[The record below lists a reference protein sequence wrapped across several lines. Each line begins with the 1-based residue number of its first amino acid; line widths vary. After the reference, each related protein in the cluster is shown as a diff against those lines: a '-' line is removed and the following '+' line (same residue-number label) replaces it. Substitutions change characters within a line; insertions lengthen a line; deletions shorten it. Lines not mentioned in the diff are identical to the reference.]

1 MTNGLEDRN
10 DIGHAA
16 DPSAAGRTRL
26 CVVSPVFNEEAN
38 LPELTRRLRTALDG
52 VPGLDWH
59 VVFVNDG
66 SCDRTAPMIVELGKA
81 DGRFGLVDLSRNF
94 GHQAA
99 LSAGLAYA
107 DGDVVVLMDSDLQDP
122 PELLPE
128 LIAKWKEGFEVV
140 YAVRRNRKESGLKKA
155 AYFLFYRINRFIA
168 QIEIPLDAGDF
179 CLMDRVVV
187 DALQRLP
194 EYNRFLRGL
203 RSWVG
208 FRQTGLEYDRP
219 DRFAGTTKYPFWK
232 LLNLAVS
239 GFLGFSTVPLRAAAW
254 LGLATACLGL
264 LLVVWAVGSR
274 LLGINVQPG
283 WASQMATMLVLGG
296 VQLVMLGVLGEYVGN
311 INDEVRRR
319 PIFIVRKTYRV
330 GPMDDREA
338 ASPMASV
345 MDAAPAPDAT
355 SHAPT
360 QTAPIIGSGNVA
372 SAERA
377 E

>member
-1 MTNGLEDRN
+1 MANGIHQQID
-10 DIGHAA
+10 D
-16 DPSAAGRTRL
+16 GRTADQPAVRAMRL

-52 VPGLDWH
+52 VPELDWH

-66 SCDRTAPMIVELGKA
+66 SSDRTAEMIIEMGKT
-81 DGRFGLVDLSRNF
+81 DPRWGLVDLSRNF
-94 GHQAA
+94 GQQAS
-99 LSAGLAYA
+99 LTAGLAHA
-107 DGDVVVLMDSDLQDP
+107 DGDAVVLMDSDLQDP
-122 PELLPE
+122 PELLPGF
-128 LIAKWKEGFEVV
+128 IAKWREGFEVV
-140 YAVRRNRKESGLKKA
+140 YAVRRTRQEGRLKKS

-168 QIEIPLDAGDF
+168 RIDIPLDAGDF

-187 DALQRLP
+187 DAVRRLP

-219 DRFAGTTKYPFWK
+219 DRFAGTPKYTLWK

-254 LGLATACLGL
+254 LGLTTAGVGL

-283 WASQMATMLVLGG
+283 WASEMATILVLGG

-319 PIFIVRKTYRV
+319 PVFIVRKTY
-330 GPMDDREA
+330 
-338 ASPMASV
+338 SV
-345 MDAAPAPDAT
+345 PPVNDPSAPVV
-355 SHAPT
+355 
-360 QTAPIIGSGNVA
+360 GSGQVG
-372 SAERA
+372 SAER
-377 E
+377 EG